1 MAQAPQMPEEQNQIS
16 VVRQPVQPSTSSR
29 VRPSS
34 PAAESL
40 ARKIVAWVASVF
52 VGRSSER
59 RELVKLESSQEPDPE
74 MGELVRLALS
84 QPALRM
90 RETVTWTGDS
100 GPLQRFQETG
110 VTV

>member
-1 MAQAPQMPEEQNQIS
+1 MHEEQNQIS

-29 VRPSS
+29 VRPLS

-40 ARKIVAWVASVF
+40 ARKIVAWAVASVF

-59 RELVKLESSQEPDPE
+59 RELVKLGFSQEPDPE

-84 QPALRM
+84 QPALWT
-90 RETVTWTGDS
+90 RETVTSTGDS
-100 GPLQRFQETG
+100 GPLARIQETR
-110 VTV
+110 VTA